1 MNLSA
6 NGSHAQ
12 EGVTPP
18 TKRLMMG
25 GGVGALLLVL
35 ALGGFVVQRMT
46 TSGRNVR
53 STFDSISATP
63 PGDPAVF
70 AVPTAVTA
78 PAAVTNA
85 APAPDAVAPR
95 GFNPTTLQLTGTE
108 APDPRTCGNNI
119 QGRYELTY
127 ADCVAP
133 HNVRIVAS
141 SVGVPR
147 QGTDGAIAGYCQAEL
162 WGWAESERGLGKIE
176 RISFPQADGQVLHV
190 CFIRFQ

>member
-1 MNLSA
+1 MI
-6 NGSHAQ
+6 
-12 EGVTPP
+12 
-18 TKRLMMG
+18 G

-35 ALGGFVVQRMT
+35 ALALGGFMIQRT
-46 TSGRNVR
+46 ANSGRNGR
-53 STFDSISATP
+53 STFDSISVTP
-63 PGDPAVF
+63 PGEPAVF
-70 AVPTAVTA
+70 AAPSAITA
-78 PAAVTNA
+78 PAVVANPAV
-85 APAPDAVAPR
+85 APDAVVHR
-95 GFNPTTLQLTGTE
+95 GFNPTALQLTGAE

-127 ADCVAP
+127 ADCAAP

-190 CFIRFQ
+190 CFVRFK